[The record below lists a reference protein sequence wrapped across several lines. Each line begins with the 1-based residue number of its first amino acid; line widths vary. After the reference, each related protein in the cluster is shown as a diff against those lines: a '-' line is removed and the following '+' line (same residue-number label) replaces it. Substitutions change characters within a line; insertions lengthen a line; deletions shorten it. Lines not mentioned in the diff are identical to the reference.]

1 MNPDTWLNWKD
12 LLIYS
17 PLGVIGVWRWS
28 VWLWQKVIQY
38 RYEPVPENYEASRLS
53 LSIVTPV
60 YNEDPKNF
68 PDTLLSWLANGPQ
81 EIIAVIDYTDTECI
95 RVFREFAADHPE
107 AHLIVTEEPGKRP
120 ALAKGARVA
129 KGDIVALVDSD
140 TRWDRNIRGKL
151 LAPFADRAVGGV
163 APRQAVLV
171 PDTFAKKLFSI
182 RLDLRYLHE
191 FRYLGVVSDALTCLS
206 GRTALYRREALIPV
220 LDGLVNETFFGRPCI
235 SGDDKQLTFLLQKQ
249 GWKTRYQ
256 QNACVRTPGMPRLI
270 TYLRQGLRWG
280 RNSWRTDLRMI
291 GSSWT
296 WKRDPLFGY
305 HLIDRM
311 VQPFTLLLGP
321 IYLGVALSLEHF
333 LAASILV
340 TWWIVSRGVRVYPHL
355 KEHPRDIFFVPF
367 YAVSIYPIAILKI
380 YAFFTLDYQSWIT
393 RWDTSRI
400 NRLSFLRLLPS
411 RLATVSVIG
420 GMAFFIAA
428 HEYTVAA
435 ESAARQLKASIPYTQ
450 DFSRFELGKK
460 QEDFFA
466 EREAHRFGT
475 YVTRLGDTPLLINR
489 KFNLAPE
496 KAAEL
501 FPGYALSTPLQP
513 DIRLTVPIESLR
525 VPLERQNIPALAAP
539 TITYDPLT
547 DTITVKGKGSVVTLR
562 DIAASP
568 NIRRNPELITET
580 AAKEWLL
587 RSNLY
592 ASEGVTLIIDG
603 TDVSWLKLK
612 SDQDGFVR
620 IRAYNA
626 NVLIRDTKITSWD
639 ETAEAPDS
647 NYSDG
652 RAFVLAQTNGRMDV
666 IDSEI
671 AYLGFPRSTE
681 LAQEN
686 QRIGGIYGLSWKIP
700 NGTFGRVLLTGVV
713 TGNRIHDNYFGIYTF
728 GATGMV
734 IRDNDVFDNIQYG
747 IDPHDDSNNILI
759 ENNNTYRNGNH
770 GIIVSK
776 RVVWSDIRG
785 NRSTDNWL
793 HGIML
798 DRDSNYNLVEGNLA
812 SGNVNGLAISEAHN
826 NLIRGNTFIGNR
838 YGIRANNGS
847 LENYIEDNI
856 IRRSEKGIF
865 LYGEARD
872 NILVDNSIA
881 ANGQGVS
888 IKEASGNIVMNS
900 LHPSDNTVDL
910 KLDERAKISNF
921 IQAVE

>member
-1 MNPDTWLNWKD
+1 MNPENWLNWKD

-17 PLGVIGVWRWS
+17 PLGIIGAWRWS

-38 RYEPVPENYEASRLS
+38 RYEPIPENHEGSRLS

-68 PDTLLSWLANGPQ
+68 RETLLSWVANDPQ

-95 RVFREFAADHPE
+95 RVFQEFASGHPQ
-107 AHLIVTEEPGKRP
+107 ARLIVTEEPGKRS
-120 ALAKGARVA
+120 ALAKGARIA
-129 KGDIVALVDSD
+129 TGDIIALADSD
-140 TRWDRNIRGKL
+140 TRWDRDIRGKL
-151 LAPFADRAVGGV
+151 LAPFKDPSVGGV
-163 APRQAVLV
+163 APRQAILKA
-171 PDTFAKKLFSI
+171 DTFAKKLFSI

-206 GRTALYRREALIPV
+206 GRTALYRREALLPL
-220 LDGLVNETFFGRPCI
+220 LDDLVNETFLGQPCI
-235 SGDDKQLTFLLQKQ
+235 SGDDKQLTFLLQKR
-249 GWKTRYQ
+249 GWKVRYQ
-256 QNACVRTPGMPRLI
+256 QTACVRTPGMPKLI

-280 RNSWRTDLRMI
+280 RNSWRTDFRML
-291 GSSWT
+291 GSSWV
-296 WKRDPLFGY
+296 WMREPLFGY
-305 HLIDRM
+305 HLFDRA

-321 IYLGVALSLEHF
+321 IYLGVAIFLGHS
-333 LAASILV
+333 LAASILI

-355 KEHPRDIFFVPF
+355 KEHPEDILFVPF
-367 YAVSIYPIAILKI
+367 YAVSIYPIAVLKI
-380 YAFFTLDYQSWIT
+380 YALFTLDYQSWIT
-393 RWDTSRI
+393 RWDASRI
-400 NRLSFLRLLPS
+400 RRLSFFRLLPS

-420 GMAFFIAA
+420 AMAFFITA
-428 HEYTVAA
+428 HEYTVAT
-435 ESAARQLKASIPYTQ
+435 EAATRQLKASIPYTQ
-450 DFSRFELGKK
+450 DFAWFDLEKK
-460 QEDFFA
+460 QQDFFA

-475 YVTRLGDTPLLINR
+475 YLTRLGDTPLLLNR
-489 KFNLAPE
+489 KFNLSPE
-496 KAAEL
+496 KSADL
-501 FPGYALSTPLQP
+501 FPGRAPSAPLQP
-513 DIRLTVPIESLR
+513 GTVLTVPIDSLR
-525 VPLERQNIPALAAP
+525 VPLERQNIPALAVP
-539 TITYDPLT
+539 NITYDRLT
-547 DTITVKGKGSVVTLR
+547 DTVTVKGKGSVVTIR
-562 DIAASP
+562 DIASSP
-568 NIRRNPELITET
+568 NIRRNPGIMTEITP
-580 AAKEWLL
+580 KEWIL

-592 ASEGVTLIIDG
+592 VSEGVTLIIDG
-603 TDVSWLKLK
+603 EDVSWLKLR

-620 IRAYNA
+620 IRSYNGS
-626 NVLIRDTKITSWD
+626 VLIRDTKITSWN
-639 ETAEAPDS
+639 EASEMPDS
-647 NYSDG
+647 NYLDG

-681 LAQEN
+681 IAQEQ

-713 TGNRIHDNYFGIYTF
+713 IGNSIHDNYFGIYTF

-747 IDPHDDSNNILI
+747 IDPHDDSNNLLI

-798 DRDSNYNLVEGNLA
+798 DRDSNYNLIEGNLA
-812 SGNVNGLAISEAHN
+812 TGNVNGIAISEAHK

-847 LENYIEDNI
+847 SENRFENNV
-856 IRRSEKGIF
+856 IRRGEKGIF
-865 LYGEARD
+865 IYGEARD
-872 NILVDNSIA
+872 NVIVGNRINDNA
-881 ANGQGVS
+881 QGIS
-888 IKEASGNIVMNS
+888 LKQTSRNIVIES
-900 LHPSDNTVDL
+900 LSKGANPIDL
-910 KLDERAKISNF
+910 KLDENAKTSNF
-921 IQAVE
+921 IQEF